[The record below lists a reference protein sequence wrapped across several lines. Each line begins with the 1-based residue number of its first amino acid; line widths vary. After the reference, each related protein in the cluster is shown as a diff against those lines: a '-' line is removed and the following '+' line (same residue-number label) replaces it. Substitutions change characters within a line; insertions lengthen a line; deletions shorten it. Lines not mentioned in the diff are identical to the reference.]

1 MLIKRIGFYLIGVT
15 LGVVGVSFFWKKKDV
30 SFDYGMDARTLK
42 TIRKKQ
48 RLFSKEA
55 KNTIR
60 EKNIDTL
67 AIADILE
74 NGDVDFSKSLPREK
88 PCATYYVEGKYNF
101 KKINLIIKRCDSTAI
116 VEKIITE

>member
-15 LGVVGVSFFWKKKDV
+15 LGVVGVSFFWKKKEV

-60 EKNIDTL
+60 KKNIDTL

-88 PCATYYVEGKYNF
+88 PCAIYYVEGK
-101 KKINLIIKRCDSTAI
+101 
-116 VEKIITE
+116 

>member
-1 MLIKRIGFYLIGVT
+1 MLLKRIGFYLIGVT

-48 RLFSKEA
+48 RLFSEEA
-55 KNTIR
+55 KQTMLQQ
-60 EKNIDTL
+60 NIDTL
-67 AIADILE
+67 AISFVLE

-88 PCATYYVEGKYNF
+88 PCATFYVEGDYQS
-101 KKINLIIKRCDSTAI
+101 KKIDLIIKRCDSIAT
-116 VEKIITE
+116 VEKIIF

>member
-1 MLIKRIGFYLIGVT
+1 MLIKRIGFYLVGVT

-48 RLFSKEA
+48 RLFSNEA
-55 KNTIR
+55 KQTMLQ
-60 EKNIDTL
+60 KNIDTL
-67 AIADILE
+67 AISAVLE

-88 PCATYYVEGKYNF
+88 PCATYYVEGKYES
-101 KKINLIIKRCDSTAI
+101 KKIDLIVKRCDSTATI
-116 VEKIITE
+116 EKIIF

>member
-15 LGVVGVSFFWKKKDV
+15 LGVVGVSFFWKKKEV

-42 TIRKKQ
+42 TIQKKQ

-60 EKNIDTL
+60 KKNIDTL

-88 PCATYYVEGKYNF
+88 PCAIYYVEGKYDS

>member
-15 LGVVGVSFFWKKKDV
+15 LGIVGVSFFWKKKDV

-55 KNTIR
+55 KQAML
-60 EKNIDTL
+60 EKKIDTL
-67 AIADILE
+67 IISNILLY
-74 NGDVDFSKSLPREK
+74 GDVNFSKSLPREK
-88 PCATYYVEGKYNF
+88 PCATYYIEGDYQS
-101 KKINLIIKRCDSTAI
+101 KKINLVVKRCDSTSTI
-116 VEKIITE
+116 EKIIF